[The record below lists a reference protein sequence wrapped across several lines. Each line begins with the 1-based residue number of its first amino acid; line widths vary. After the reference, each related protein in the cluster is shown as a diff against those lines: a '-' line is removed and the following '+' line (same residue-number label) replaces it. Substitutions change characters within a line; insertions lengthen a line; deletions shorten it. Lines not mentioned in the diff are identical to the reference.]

1 MELPIKKS
9 MDPVLLIALI
19 LVGMFAGVMGA
30 LFGVGGGMII
40 VPILTILF
48 GMAAKDAAAI
58 SLVGIV
64 ATSVGASSVY
74 VGKGISNVKLG
85 LFMEITTVFGAIVGV
100 FIAIYISNLALTVV
114 FSLVLVYSGYRML
127 GNSGK
132 DVKLTKEPG
141 KYHMSYYDEA
151 EKAYVGYNV
160 RNLGKGAAIS
170 TVAGVIA
177 SMTGMGGGTIKV
189 PVMNMYMDVPMKVAA
204 ATSNYMIG
212 ITAFAG
218 AILYF
223 IMGEINLVF
232 AGSIAV
238 GGFVGSM
245 IGTKISAHIDGKS
258 LRKYFAVLLFF
269 VAAVMILN
277 VGGYL

>member
-1 MELPIKKS
+1 ME
-9 MDPVLLIALI
+9 PVLMIALI
-19 LVGMFAGVMGA
+19 LVGILAGVMGA
-30 LFGVGGGMII
+30 LFGVGGGMVI
-40 VPILTILF
+40 VPILTIGF
-48 GMAAKDAAAI
+48 GLAAKDAVAI

-85 LFMEITTVFGAIVGV
+85 LFMEVTTVFGAIVGV
-100 FIAIYISNLALTVV
+100 FIAMYVSNLAMTVV
-114 FSLVLVYSGYRML
+114 FSIVLVYSGYRMIV
-127 GNSGK
+127 NSGK
-132 DVKLTKEPG
+132 DVELTKEPG
-141 KYHMSYYDEA
+141 KYHMSYYDET
-151 EKAYVGYNV
+151 EKAYVGYNIH
-160 RNLGKGAAIS
+160 NLGKGAAIS

-189 PVMNMYMDVPMKVAA
+189 PVMNMYMDVPMKVAT

-223 IMGEINLVF
+223 VMGEVDLMF
-232 AGSIAV
+232 AGSVAV

-245 IGTKISAHIDGKS
+245 LGTRISAHINGKS
-258 LRKYFAVLLFF
+258 LRKYFAVLLFV
-269 VAAVMILN
+269 VAAIMLLN
-277 VGGYL
+277 AGGSL